1 MELHGMLVIVT
12 GASSGLG
19 RAIAWRLAVD
29 EGVDVIIAARRREQ
43 LESLAGEI
51 AAAGRKAW
59 VCDVDLGTPE
69 GRAALMAHACAVAA
83 REGRPIFG
91 LVNNAGIT
99 WYGPVSDM
107 DGDSLRSILE
117 LNVVATIDL
126 THRFLGIVRAD
137 PDRAAAPGPA
147 AAILTITSVA
157 AFVPVP
163 YQAVY
168 AGSKHAIHAFSESL
182 AFELREQRRRGGVD
196 IAITAFAPG
205 GIATEMI
212 ERSGLDRRF
221 TRSAMLAPAER
232 VAAEAIDA
240 WKRERRSS
248 VRGMAN
254 RLVALAGRMLPWG
267 IVGRLAERM
276 YRS

>member
-1 MELHGMLVIVT
+1 MKLRGMLVIVT

-19 RAIAWRLAVD
+19 RAIAARLASH
-29 EGVDVIIAARRREQ
+29 EGADLIIAARRRER
-43 LESLAGEI
+43 LESLALEI
-51 AAAGRKAW
+51 TRCGRRAW

-69 GRAALMAHACAVAA
+69 GPAALMEYARAVAA
-83 REGRPIFG
+83 DEGRPLFG
-91 LVNNAGIT
+91 LVNNAGVT
-99 WYGPVSDM
+99 WYGAFSDM
-107 DGDSLRSILE
+107 DGETLRSVLE

-126 THRFLGIVRAD
+126 TRRFIESVRD
-137 PDRAAAPGPA
+137 ENRVAPSVRPA
-147 AAILTITSVA
+147 AAILTITSLA

-168 AGSKHAIHAFSESL
+168 AASKHAIHAFSESL
-182 AFELREQRRRGGVD
+182 AFELREQRRRGGAD
-196 IAITAFAPG
+196 IAVTAFAAG

-221 TRSAMLAPAER
+221 AHSRMLVPAER

-240 WKRERRSS
+240 WKRERRSR
-248 VRGMAN
+248 VGGFAN
-254 RLVALAGRMLPWG
+254 RVVALAGRVLPWG

-276 YRS
+276 YRG